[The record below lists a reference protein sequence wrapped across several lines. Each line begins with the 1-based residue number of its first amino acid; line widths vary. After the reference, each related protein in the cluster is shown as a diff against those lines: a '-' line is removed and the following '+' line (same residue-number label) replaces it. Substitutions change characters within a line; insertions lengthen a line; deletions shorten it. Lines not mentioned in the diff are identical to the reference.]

1 MAKAGID
8 YKRNWKGQVDVS
20 KNQNVAAWKAA
31 QAVFPD

>member
-8 YKRNWKGQVDVS
+8 YKRNWKGQANVS
-20 KNQNVAAWKAA
+20 KNQDVAAGKAA